1 MSFDT
6 WSLVQDANPLDP
18 VLFIERLTSSG
29 SPASWPQPPTL
40 QMSFAIYNNSNLGDR
55 ALLVRDDNVFFF
67 YVLTDLEDQQNSFI
81 VSQTFA
87 A

>member
-1 MSFDT
+1 
-6 WSLVQDANPLDP
+6 
-18 VLFIERLTSSG
+18 
-29 SPASWPQPPTL
+29 
-40 QMSFAIYNNSNLGDR
+40 MSFAIYNNSNLGDR